1 MNKTLSGCWVTA
13 YEERSSW
20 APNPKRG
27 HDRLRE
33 WSLTRASHYEVFKS
47 QFKSE
52 HPTQTFFGVRHAFL
66 PDKPLRKSTWQAKF
80 KRDFRKLVVTRA
92 GRLWNESGRKES
104 FNWFVSELTYPS
116 YSYKKRLLL
125 LVVKLSF
132 YIFINNINSR
142 QITDFHYYWKL
153 FKIVSELVST
163 GSLKFSVSS
172 KHFLLFAK
180 PWLQLLRTK

>member
-1 MNKTLSGCWVTA
+1 MKARRKTPEKKRHANRTKKNYMLGKNF
-13 YEERSSW
+13 
-20 APNPKRG
+20 PN
-27 HDRLRE
+27 
-33 WSLTRASHYEVFKS
+33 LTSPSAL
-47 QFKSE
+47 
-52 HPTQTFFGVRHAFL
+52 TFLGVRHAFL

-104 FNWFVSELTYPS
+104 FSWFVSELTYPS

-163 GSLKFSVSS
+163 GSLGVQC
-172 KHFLLFAK
+172 
-180 PWLQLLRTK
+180 QLETLPSFC